1 MAMTAVPFGGL
12 TGSPVLAAEGEAA
25 FESSRNYGGVQ
36 TDAFKA
42 IDMTDDGG
50 YVVAGYSLGT
60 SEETGW
66 DHVPS
71 TTKTA
76 TNDGIVVKFDED
88 FHVEWAKNYGIA
100 SNDTLFD
107 CAVLKDG
114 TIVTVGRA
122 MHSLPEGSGNNATMS
137 AWLLMIDPYDPDN
150 YKELFF
156 GGSKGDYFESVT
168 ATSDGGF
175 AVAGYSASTDSKD
188 WGEAKASSTTDGVV
202 VKFSAEGEIQFA
214 RTYNYGIDLG
224 LESPLRSRFF
234 TITEDGEGNLI
245 AAGDLQTAKS
255 LYNSQVVKIDGK
267 SGEQIWGRRIGS
279 DLLTAPTDGADNHTS
294 CLVGAAALD
303 DGSYVLVGTTKNDA
317 STEEDWYS
325 MGFLDGVILRYSS
338 DGQLMDSQV
347 VGSIDRTSAKNG
359 AVDFTGELPSRAS

>member
-1 MAMTAVPFGGL
+1 
-12 TGSPVLAAEGEAA
+12 
-25 FESSRNYGGVQ
+25 
-36 TDAFKA
+36 
-42 IDMTDDGG
+42 
-50 YVVAGYSLGT
+50 
-60 SEETGW
+60 
-66 DHVPS
+66 VPS

-122 MHSLPEGSGNNATMS
+122 MHYLPEGSGNNATMS

-202 VKFSAEGEIQFA
+202 VKFSAEG
-214 RTYNYGIDLG
+214 
-224 LESPLRSRFF
+224 
-234 TITEDGEGNLI
+234 
-245 AAGDLQTAKS
+245 
-255 LYNSQVVKIDGK
+255 
-267 SGEQIWGRRIGS
+267 
-279 DLLTAPTDGADNHTS
+279 
-294 CLVGAAALD
+294 
-303 DGSYVLVGTTKNDA
+303 
-317 STEEDWYS
+317 
-325 MGFLDGVILRYSS
+325 
-338 DGQLMDSQV
+338 
-347 VGSIDRTSAKNG
+347 
-359 AVDFTGELPSRAS
+359 